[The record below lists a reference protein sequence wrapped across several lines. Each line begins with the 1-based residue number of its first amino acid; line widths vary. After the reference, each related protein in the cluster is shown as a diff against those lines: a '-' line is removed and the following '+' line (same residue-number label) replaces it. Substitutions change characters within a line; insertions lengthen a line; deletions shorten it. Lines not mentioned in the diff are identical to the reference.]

1 MTKSLI
7 TEGAAPI
14 YFDSAGMTAL
24 YFINSNDILEILLD
38 TFKDFFE
45 WQDWWARLHANLLI
59 LSSLKLILSNLFYQA
74 SVETYGKR
82 RFILFSGRRS
92 DTL

>member
-45 WQDWWARLHANLLI
+45 WQDWWARLYA
-59 LSSLKLILSNLFYQA
+59 NLFYQGL
-74 SVETYGKR
+74 SLNLWKK
-82 RFILFSGRRS
+82 LFSGRRS